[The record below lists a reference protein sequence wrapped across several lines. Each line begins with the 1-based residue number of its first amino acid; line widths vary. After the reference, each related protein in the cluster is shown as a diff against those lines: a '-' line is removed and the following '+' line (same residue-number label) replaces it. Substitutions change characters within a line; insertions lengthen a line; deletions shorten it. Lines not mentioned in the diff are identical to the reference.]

1 MKILLVAEKDST
13 RESLLLHLTPRGF
26 DLIHYRNPIKAM
38 DNIDEI
44 EPDVVFFSAEDFPR
58 HWKPFLK
65 LLRVS
70 FNKERTTFVLLKGD
84 LFPFEEAAKAKH
96 LEVTGIIRENL
107 EDRKEYSRL
116 EELLSHYTSLKE
128 IRSQNRYI
136 PETSDKV
143 EFIFTHPDDNSII
156 TGAIFDLSPT
166 GTAFEPDEPDKTKKI
181 AMGTVIPRCSLKIET
196 EYLSVS
202 SKVIRNDGRLAF
214 QFMEIDEDITRIITD
229 FIERRAER
237 ELSSALQS
245 EPAETAETAEA

>member
-1 MKILLVAEKDST
+1 
-13 RESLLLHLTPRGF
+13 
-26 DLIHYRNPIKAM
+26 M

-65 LLRVS
+65 LLRAS
-70 FNKERTTFVLLKGD
+70 FNKDRTTFVLLKGD

-128 IRSQNRYI
+128 IRSENRYI

-143 EFIFTHPDDNSII
+143 EFIFTHPEDNSII
-156 TGAIFDLSPT
+156 TGSIFDLSPT

-181 AMGTVIPRCSLKIET
+181 AMGTVIPRCSLKVEKD
-196 EYLSVS
+196 YLTFS
-202 SKVIRNDGRLAF
+202 STVIRNEGRLAL
-214 QFMEIDEDITRIITD
+214 QFVEIDDDVIGIISD

-237 ELSSALQS
+237 ELSGVLQN
-245 EPAETAETAEA
+245 EAAEA